1 MVVVNEDDENFIP
14 IALSDTEKTLPG
26 TNEGKNNVNIEQDE
40 AYKKI
45 MDIAFYDEAAAQD
58 AKDEEENPTPKE
70 FL

>member
-1 MVVVNEDDENFIP
+1 MVLVNEDDENFIP
-14 IALSDTEKTLPG
+14 IALSDNEKTLPG
-26 TNEGKNNVNIEQDE
+26 TNEGNNNVNIEQDE

-58 AKDEEENPTPKE
+58 AADEEETPTPKE